1 MVAPPAPAWVRWA
14 KRRRPESGPAPPPA
28 ETASL
33 ERKIPFQLSAQL
45 WTRGPGEALM
55 SAKAR
60 THTSVTASAEPSEA
74 PTGSKLPKAGRKND
88 APLPAGLYLVEKT
101 IGKLGDRRKRALDVL
116 RRANRHDCE

>member
-45 WTRGPGEALM
+45 WTRGPGAALM

-60 THTSVTASAEPSEA
+60 THPSVTESAEPSEA
-74 PTGSKLPKAGRKND
+74 PPGSKLPPAGRKTD
-88 APLPAGLYLVEKT
+88 APLPAGLYLVAT
-101 IGKLGDRRKRALDVL
+101 PIGDRKSTRL
-116 RRANRHDCE
+116 NSSH